1 MNKNYQYTFKSFFDF
16 LISFFLL
23 TLLFFPFVF
32 IAFLIINDSRGK
44 VFFKQKRFGLNGKL
58 FEIYK
63 FRTMV
68 ANAQE
73 IGGYSTKVNDNRI
86 TRIGR
91 VLRKTSIDE
100 LPQLINILKGEM
112 SFIGPRPD
120 VLEQKKNYSKN
131 EFIKRHKVLPG
142 ISGLAQC
149 RNRHD
154 TTVKSRKKYDL
165 FYSEKISLK
174 LDLKIIVWTIKVLI
188 KGSY

>member
-23 TLLFFPFVF
+23 ILLFFPFVF

-112 SFIGPRPD
+112 SF
-120 VLEQKKNYSKN
+120 Y
-131 EFIKRHKVLPG
+131 
-142 ISGLAQC
+142 
-149 RNRHD
+149 
-154 TTVKSRKKYDL
+154 
-165 FYSEKISLK
+165 
-174 LDLKIIVWTIKVLI
+174 WT
-188 KGSY
+188 

>member
-1 MNKNYQYTFKSFFDF
+1 MNKNYQYFFKVIFDF

-23 TLLFFPFVF
+23 ILLFTPFVF
-32 IAFLIINDSRGK
+32 IAYLIIKDSRGK
-44 VFFKQKRFGLNGKL
+44 VFFKQKRMGLNGKL

-68 ANAQE
+68 ANADE
-73 IGGYSTKVNDNRI
+73 IGGYSTQVNDNRI
-86 TRIGR
+86 THIGR

-131 EFIKRHKVLPG
+131 EFIKRHKTLPG

-149 RNRHD
+149 RNRHY
-154 TTVKSRKKYDL
+154 TTLKSRKKYDL

-174 LDLKIIVWTIKVLI
+174 LDLQIIVWTIKVLI